1 MTLKSCILNHKFWL
15 VFFLTVIRAREVKAL
30 AKTTQSPS
38 FKTRSA
44 HVPRRPDILLQW
56 HCLVFY
62 HINSAEGMIL
72 TSIANSVKT
81 SISIKYKKEYN
92 HDSLVFH
99 GCVCFPLGWKE
110 FRLIMTLRRFF
121 RYSFKM
127 SKFLFHPN

>member
-1 MTLKSCILNHKFWL
+1 
-15 VFFLTVIRAREVKAL
+15 
-30 AKTTQSPS
+30 
-38 FKTRSA
+38 
-44 HVPRRPDILLQW
+44 
-56 HCLVFY
+56 
-62 HINSAEGMIL
+62 MIL

-99 GCVCFPLGWKE
+99 GCVCFPLGWTE